1 MDRLLLLFSI
11 SNERNNERT
20 NERTNKQ
27 VVPKPLAVVEL
38 PAFPKP
44 PNVVAAEERE
54 RKRKEREGGVA
65 AIADAKSLEAHC
77 YGLPAVS

>member
-1 MDRLLLLFSI
+1 M
-11 SNERNNERT
+11 
-20 NERTNKQ
+20 
-27 VVPKPLAVVEL
+27 VEL

-65 AIADAKSLEAHC
+65 AVADAKSLEAHC